1 MRSSNLSGRRWL
13 VVGSATVDCIIRG
26 EERVYKAGGVV
37 VYGGLTLL
45 RSGHEVAVCA
55 NIADSD
61 RDVIMPLR
69 KEGGQLYLGDD
80 TVTTH
85 FINRV
90 EGDDRHQEMPL
101 AARPIERADLQGAVR
116 ASEYALLGPLH
127 PHDIAEDALA
137 WLSARGNLTLCADLQ
152 GYIRCVENG
161 LVRARVSASVEG
173 MLQAAEWIKLSQDEL
188 DLLSVWAKCD
198 LEQLI
203 KRYNLRE
210 AVVTKGSLGGYVQDV
225 RGTHRFE
232 AEPITRVCDPT
243 GAGDVFF
250 AAYLSARIVGK
261 KPISAAVRTAARLS
275 AEQVGGTF
283 LGENTLALRR

>member
-1 MRSSNLSGRRWL
+1 MRSSNLPRCRWL

-55 NIADSD
+55 NIAAND
-61 RDVIMPLR
+61 RDVIIPLH
-69 KEGGQLYLGDD
+69 KEGGQLHLGDD

-85 FINRV
+85 FVNRV
-90 EGDDRHQEMPL
+90 EGDDRQQEMPL

-116 ASEYALLGPLH
+116 ASNYALLGPLH

-152 GYIRCVENG
+152 GYIRRVEDG

-173 MLQAAEWIKLSQDEL
+173 VLQAAECIKLSQDEL

-198 LEQLI
+198 IGQLI
-203 KRYNLRE
+203 ERYNLRE
-210 AVVTKGSLGGYVQDV
+210 VVVTKGSLGGYVQDL
-225 RGTHRFE
+225 RGVHRFE
-232 AEPITRVCDPT
+232 AEPVTRVCDPT

-250 AAYLSARIVGK
+250 AAYLSARIVEK
-261 KPISAAVRTAARLS
+261 KPTSIAVRAAARLA

-283 LGENTLALRR
+283 LGEDILALRR